1 MDKREFNDQVEGRNA
16 VLELL
21 ESDRDINKIFISD
34 GEKHGS
40 INKIIALAKEKKVI
54 INEVSKN
61 KLNQMSQ
68 TENNQGVIA
77 IVPPFNY
84 CEIDDILDLA
94 KNRNE
99 KPFVLILD
107 GIEDPH
113 NLGSIIRTAE
123 TAGVHGIIIPK
134 RRAANVNSTVAKVSA
149 GAVEYMKIAR
159 VNNINDAINT
169 LKENDI
175 WICGTD
181 MNTDKYYYDEDFTG
195 GIGIVI
201 GSEGYGMSRLVK
213 ENCDFL
219 VKIPMK
225 GKITSLNASVSAGIV
240 MYEVVKQRI
249 RIKNNPRRS
258 CICMKSKK
266 KILLIIIPIV
276 IILIIA
282 AIIAVLYFTT
292 DLFKSNEELFW
303 KYFAKNQ
310 DVFDVIKNDKQAEQS
325 QFKTNNSYT
334 SDGNLSLVIAQGE
347 NSSKQL
353 DVVTTARHDV
363 NTSRTYAD
371 ATLKNGDID
380 LFKASYINSG
390 DIYAVSCD
398 EIFQGYVGT
407 ENSGLTQLA
416 ANFGIENFPDSINVN
431 EYTNLLDVTDE
442 EWAHISET
450 YLPVIMNVISEESY
464 TKSSQEIQV
473 NGQTYNANIYGIQI
487 TGENLKQLIINGL
500 TTLRGD
506 TQTLVMLSNKL
517 STLGLGIEY
526 TDTSNLALKIDEL
539 IDNMQNVTIEDNLY
553 INVYE
558 NNGEVIR
565 TEINLE
571 NTINLVYDRT
581 SSSSSLTIDLIGTM
595 TEQEII
601 DESIDNTN
609 ITDANNM
616 SGDVTTY
623 NANNETDNTATNEN
637 VVDNEDTIVS
647 MENTESMNTTVE
659 ENVNGNSA
667 LEGNSIAGENNGIT
681 DSSDEVIDLS
691 TTQDKS
697 GSSTRIVITKN
708 NTDNLTTNTIEIVP
722 DSNIPNENITI
733 TINMSNVQNDSIN
746 NSYEIVTNTINGEQT
761 ETLTITYDNNTIKAD
776 QVEEIPELTGSN
788 TAIASNYDAN
798 TFNTFLTNWANLFMN
813 KLSEKLTVLGF

>member
-1 MDKREFNDQVEGRNA
+1 
-16 VLELL
+16 
-21 ESDRDINKIFISD
+21 
-34 GEKHGS
+34 
-40 INKIIALAKEKKVI
+40 
-54 INEVSKN
+54 
-61 KLNQMSQ
+61 
-68 TENNQGVIA
+68 
-77 IVPPFNY
+77 
-84 CEIDDILDLA
+84 
-94 KNRNE
+94 
-99 KPFVLILD
+99 
-107 GIEDPH
+107 
-113 NLGSIIRTAE
+113 
-123 TAGVHGIIIPK
+123 
-134 RRAANVNSTVAKVSA
+134 
-149 GAVEYMKIAR
+149 
-159 VNNINDAINT
+159 
-169 LKENDI
+169 
-175 WICGTD
+175 
-181 MNTDKYYYDEDFTG
+181 
-195 GIGIVI
+195 
-201 GSEGYGMSRLVK
+201 
-213 ENCDFL
+213 
-219 VKIPMK
+219 
-225 GKITSLNASVSAGIV
+225 
-240 MYEVVKQRI
+240 
-249 RIKNNPRRS
+249 
-258 CICMKSKK
+258 MKSKK
-266 KILLIIIPIV
+266 KILLIIIPII

-303 KYFAKNQ
+303 KYFAQNQ

-353 DVVTTARHDV
+353 NVVTTARHDITT
-363 NTSRTYAD
+363 NRTYAD

-450 YLPVIMNVISEESY
+450 YLPVIMNVISKESY
-464 TKSSQEIQV
+464 TKSSEEIQV
-473 NGQTYNANIYGIQI
+473 NGQTYNANVYGIQI

-539 IDNMQNVTIEDNLY
+539 IDNMQNVTIGDNLY

-616 SGDVTTY
+616 SGNVATY
-623 NANNETDNTATNEN
+623 NANETDNTATNEN
-637 VVDNEDTIVS
+637 VVDNGDTIVS

-667 LEGNSIAGENNGIT
+667 VDVNNAIEGTNTTSDNNAT
-681 DSSDEVIDLS
+681 DASDEVIDLS
-691 TTQDKS
+691 TTQDTS
-697 GSSTRIVITKN
+697 VSSTRIVITKS
-708 NTDNLTTNTIEIVP
+708 NTDNLTTNTIQI
-722 DSNIPNENITI
+722 IPNTDVSNENITI

-746 NSYEIVTNTINGEQT
+746 NSYEIVANTLNGEQT
-761 ETLTITYDNNTIKAD
+761 ETSTITYDTSTIRAD

-798 TFNTFLTNWANLFMN
+798 TFNTFLSNWVNLFMN
-813 KLSEKLTVLGF
+813 ALSEKLTVLGF

>member
-1 MDKREFNDQVEGRNA
+1 
-16 VLELL
+16 
-21 ESDRDINKIFISD
+21 
-34 GEKHGS
+34 
-40 INKIIALAKEKKVI
+40 
-54 INEVSKN
+54 
-61 KLNQMSQ
+61 
-68 TENNQGVIA
+68 
-77 IVPPFNY
+77 
-84 CEIDDILDLA
+84 
-94 KNRNE
+94 
-99 KPFVLILD
+99 
-107 GIEDPH
+107 
-113 NLGSIIRTAE
+113 
-123 TAGVHGIIIPK
+123 
-134 RRAANVNSTVAKVSA
+134 
-149 GAVEYMKIAR
+149 
-159 VNNINDAINT
+159 
-169 LKENDI
+169 
-175 WICGTD
+175 
-181 MNTDKYYYDEDFTG
+181 
-195 GIGIVI
+195 
-201 GSEGYGMSRLVK
+201 
-213 ENCDFL
+213 
-219 VKIPMK
+219 
-225 GKITSLNASVSAGIV
+225 
-240 MYEVVKQRI
+240 
-249 RIKNNPRRS
+249 
-258 CICMKSKK
+258 MKSKK

-276 IILIIA
+276 IVLIIA

-303 KYFAKNQ
+303 KYFAQNQ

-353 DVVTTARHDV
+353 NVVTTARHDITT
-363 NTSRTYAD
+363 NRTYAD

-450 YLPVIMNVISEESY
+450 YLPVIMNVISKESY
-464 TKSSQEIQV
+464 TKSSEEIQV
-473 NGQTYNANIYGIQI
+473 NGQTYNANVYGIQI
-487 TGENLKQLIINGL
+487 TGENLKQLIINAL

-539 IDNMQNVTIEDNLY
+539 IDNMQNVTIGDNLY

-691 TTQDKS
+691 TTQDTS
-697 GSSTRIVITKN
+697 VSSTRIVITKS
-708 NTDNLTTNTIEIVP
+708 NTDNLTTNTIQI
-722 DSNIPNENITI
+722 IPNTDVSNENITI

-746 NSYEIVTNTINGEQT
+746 NSYEIVANTLNGEQT
-761 ETLTITYDNNTIKAD
+761 ETSTITYDTSTIRAD

-798 TFNTFLTNWANLFMN
+798 TFNTFLSNWVNLFMN
-813 KLSEKLTVLGF
+813 ALSEKLTVLGF

>member
-1 MDKREFNDQVEGRNA
+1 
-16 VLELL
+16 
-21 ESDRDINKIFISD
+21 
-34 GEKHGS
+34 
-40 INKIIALAKEKKVI
+40 
-54 INEVSKN
+54 
-61 KLNQMSQ
+61 
-68 TENNQGVIA
+68 
-77 IVPPFNY
+77 
-84 CEIDDILDLA
+84 
-94 KNRNE
+94 
-99 KPFVLILD
+99 
-107 GIEDPH
+107 
-113 NLGSIIRTAE
+113 
-123 TAGVHGIIIPK
+123 
-134 RRAANVNSTVAKVSA
+134 
-149 GAVEYMKIAR
+149 
-159 VNNINDAINT
+159 
-169 LKENDI
+169 
-175 WICGTD
+175 
-181 MNTDKYYYDEDFTG
+181 
-195 GIGIVI
+195 
-201 GSEGYGMSRLVK
+201 
-213 ENCDFL
+213 
-219 VKIPMK
+219 
-225 GKITSLNASVSAGIV
+225 
-240 MYEVVKQRI
+240 
-249 RIKNNPRRS
+249 
-258 CICMKSKK
+258 MKSKK

-276 IILIIA
+276 IVLIIA

-303 KYFAKNQ
+303 KYFAQNQ

-353 DVVTTARHDV
+353 NVVTTARHDITT
-363 NTSRTYAD
+363 NRTYAD

-431 EYTNLLDVTDE
+431 EYTNLLDITDE

-473 NGQTYNANIYGIQI
+473 NGQTYNANVYGIQI
-487 TGENLKQLIINGL
+487 TGENLKQLIINAL

-539 IDNMQNVTIEDNLY
+539 IDNMQNVTIGDNLY

-595 TEQEII
+595 IEQEII

-691 TTQDKS
+691 TTQDTS
-697 GSSTRIVITKN
+697 VSSTRIVITKS
-708 NTDNLTTNTIEIVP
+708 NTDNLTTNTIQI
-722 DSNIPNENITI
+722 IPNTDVSNENITI

-746 NSYEIVTNTINGEQT
+746 NSYEIVANTLNGEQT
-761 ETLTITYDNNTIKAD
+761 ETSTITYDTSTIRAD

-798 TFNTFLTNWANLFMN
+798 TFNTFLSNWVNLFMN
-813 KLSEKLTVLGF
+813 ALSEKLTVLGF

>member
-1 MDKREFNDQVEGRNA
+1 
-16 VLELL
+16 
-21 ESDRDINKIFISD
+21 
-34 GEKHGS
+34 
-40 INKIIALAKEKKVI
+40 
-54 INEVSKN
+54 
-61 KLNQMSQ
+61 
-68 TENNQGVIA
+68 
-77 IVPPFNY
+77 
-84 CEIDDILDLA
+84 
-94 KNRNE
+94 
-99 KPFVLILD
+99 
-107 GIEDPH
+107 
-113 NLGSIIRTAE
+113 
-123 TAGVHGIIIPK
+123 
-134 RRAANVNSTVAKVSA
+134 
-149 GAVEYMKIAR
+149 
-159 VNNINDAINT
+159 
-169 LKENDI
+169 
-175 WICGTD
+175 
-181 MNTDKYYYDEDFTG
+181 
-195 GIGIVI
+195 
-201 GSEGYGMSRLVK
+201 
-213 ENCDFL
+213 
-219 VKIPMK
+219 
-225 GKITSLNASVSAGIV
+225 
-240 MYEVVKQRI
+240 
-249 RIKNNPRRS
+249 
-258 CICMKSKK
+258 MKSKK

-276 IILIIA
+276 IVLIIA

-303 KYFAKNQ
+303 KYFAQNQ

-353 DVVTTARHDV
+353 NVVTTARHDITT
-363 NTSRTYAD
+363 NRTYAD

-407 ENSGLTQLA
+407 ENSGLTKLA

-431 EYTNLLDVTDE
+431 EYTNLLDITDE

-473 NGQTYNANIYGIQI
+473 NGQTYNANVYGIQI
-487 TGENLKQLIINGL
+487 TGENLKQLIINAL

-539 IDNMQNVTIEDNLY
+539 IDNMQNVTIGDNLY

-691 TTQDKS
+691 TTQDTS
-697 GSSTRIVITKN
+697 VSSTRIVITKS
-708 NTDNLTTNTIEIVP
+708 NTDNLTTNTIQI
-722 DSNIPNENITI
+722 IPNTDVSNENITI

-746 NSYEIVTNTINGEQT
+746 NSYEIVANTLNGEQT
-761 ETLTITYDNNTIKAD
+761 ETSTITYDTSTIRAD

-798 TFNTFLTNWANLFMN
+798 TFNTFLSNWVNLFMN
-813 KLSEKLTVLGF
+813 ALSEKLTVLGF

>member
-1 MDKREFNDQVEGRNA
+1 
-16 VLELL
+16 
-21 ESDRDINKIFISD
+21 
-34 GEKHGS
+34 
-40 INKIIALAKEKKVI
+40 
-54 INEVSKN
+54 
-61 KLNQMSQ
+61 
-68 TENNQGVIA
+68 
-77 IVPPFNY
+77 
-84 CEIDDILDLA
+84 
-94 KNRNE
+94 
-99 KPFVLILD
+99 
-107 GIEDPH
+107 
-113 NLGSIIRTAE
+113 
-123 TAGVHGIIIPK
+123 
-134 RRAANVNSTVAKVSA
+134 
-149 GAVEYMKIAR
+149 MK
-159 VNNINDAINT
+159 
-169 LKENDI
+169 
-175 WICGTD
+175 
-181 MNTDKYYYDEDFTG
+181 
-195 GIGIVI
+195 
-201 GSEGYGMSRLVK
+201 
-213 ENCDFL
+213 
-219 VKIPMK
+219 
-225 GKITSLNASVSAGIV
+225 
-240 MYEVVKQRI
+240 
-249 RIKNNPRRS
+249 
-258 CICMKSKK
+258 KK

-276 IILIIA
+276 IVLIIA

-303 KYFAKNQ
+303 KYFAQNQ

-353 DVVTTARHDV
+353 NVVTTARHDITT
-363 NTSRTYAD
+363 NRTYAD

-431 EYTNLLDVTDE
+431 EYTNLLDITDE

-450 YLPVIMNVISEESY
+450 YLPVIMNIVSKEDY
-464 TKSSQEIQV
+464 TKSSEEIQV
-473 NGQTYNANIYGIQI
+473 NGQTYNANVYSIQI

-526 TDTSNLALKIDEL
+526 TDTSNLVLKIDEL

-558 NNGEVIR
+558 NNGEVVR

-571 NTINLVYDRT
+571 NTINLIYDRT

-616 SGDVTTY
+616 SGDVATY
-623 NANNETDNTATNEN
+623 SANETDNTATNEN
-637 VVDNEDTIVS
+637 VVDNGDTIVS

-667 LEGNSIAGENNGIT
+667 VDVNNAIEGTNTTSDNNAT
-681 DSSDEVIDLS
+681 DASDEVIDLS
-691 TTQDKS
+691 TTQDTS
-697 GSSTRIVITKN
+697 GSSTRIVITKS
-708 NTDNLTTNTIEIVP
+708 NTDNLTTNTIQI
-722 DSNIPNENITI
+722 IPNTDVSNENITI

-746 NSYEIVTNTINGEQT
+746 NSYEIVANTLNGEQT
-761 ETLTITYDNNTIKAD
+761 ETSTITYDTSTIRAD

-798 TFNTFLTNWANLFMN
+798 TFNTFLSNWVNLFMN
-813 KLSEKLTVLGF
+813 ALSEKLTVLGF

>member
-1 MDKREFNDQVEGRNA
+1 
-16 VLELL
+16 
-21 ESDRDINKIFISD
+21 
-34 GEKHGS
+34 
-40 INKIIALAKEKKVI
+40 
-54 INEVSKN
+54 
-61 KLNQMSQ
+61 
-68 TENNQGVIA
+68 
-77 IVPPFNY
+77 
-84 CEIDDILDLA
+84 
-94 KNRNE
+94 
-99 KPFVLILD
+99 
-107 GIEDPH
+107 
-113 NLGSIIRTAE
+113 
-123 TAGVHGIIIPK
+123 
-134 RRAANVNSTVAKVSA
+134 
-149 GAVEYMKIAR
+149 
-159 VNNINDAINT
+159 
-169 LKENDI
+169 
-175 WICGTD
+175 
-181 MNTDKYYYDEDFTG
+181 
-195 GIGIVI
+195 
-201 GSEGYGMSRLVK
+201 
-213 ENCDFL
+213 
-219 VKIPMK
+219 
-225 GKITSLNASVSAGIV
+225 
-240 MYEVVKQRI
+240 
-249 RIKNNPRRS
+249 
-258 CICMKSKK
+258 MKSKK

-276 IILIIA
+276 IVLIIA

-303 KYFAKNQ
+303 KYFAQNQ

-353 DVVTTARHDV
+353 NVVTTARHDITT
-363 NTSRTYAD
+363 NRTYAD

-431 EYTNLLDVTDE
+431 EYTNLLDITDE

-473 NGQTYNANIYGIQI
+473 NGQTYNANVYGIQI
-487 TGENLKQLIINGL
+487 TGENLKQLIINAL

-539 IDNMQNVTIEDNLY
+539 IDNMQNVTIGDNLY

-691 TTQDKS
+691 TTQDTS
-697 GSSTRIVITKN
+697 VSSTRIVITKS
-708 NTDNLTTNTIEIVP
+708 NTDNLTTNTIQI
-722 DSNIPNENITI
+722 IPNTDVSNENITI

-746 NSYEIVTNTINGEQT
+746 NSYEIVANTLNGEQT
-761 ETLTITYDNNTIKAD
+761 ETSTITYDTSTIRAD

-798 TFNTFLTNWANLFMN
+798 TFNTFLSNWVNLFMN
-813 KLSEKLTVLGF
+813 ALSEKLTVLGF

>member
-1 MDKREFNDQVEGRNA
+1 
-16 VLELL
+16 
-21 ESDRDINKIFISD
+21 
-34 GEKHGS
+34 
-40 INKIIALAKEKKVI
+40 
-54 INEVSKN
+54 
-61 KLNQMSQ
+61 
-68 TENNQGVIA
+68 
-77 IVPPFNY
+77 
-84 CEIDDILDLA
+84 
-94 KNRNE
+94 
-99 KPFVLILD
+99 
-107 GIEDPH
+107 
-113 NLGSIIRTAE
+113 
-123 TAGVHGIIIPK
+123 
-134 RRAANVNSTVAKVSA
+134 
-149 GAVEYMKIAR
+149 
-159 VNNINDAINT
+159 
-169 LKENDI
+169 
-175 WICGTD
+175 
-181 MNTDKYYYDEDFTG
+181 
-195 GIGIVI
+195 
-201 GSEGYGMSRLVK
+201 
-213 ENCDFL
+213 
-219 VKIPMK
+219 
-225 GKITSLNASVSAGIV
+225 
-240 MYEVVKQRI
+240 
-249 RIKNNPRRS
+249 
-258 CICMKSKK
+258 MKSKK

-276 IILIIA
+276 IVLIIA

-303 KYFAKNQ
+303 KYFAQNQ

-353 DVVTTARHDV
+353 NVVTTARHDITT
-363 NTSRTYAD
+363 NRTYAD

-431 EYTNLLDVTDE
+431 EYTNLLDITDE

-473 NGQTYNANIYGIQI
+473 NGQTYNANVYGIQI

-539 IDNMQNVTIEDNLY
+539 IDNMQNVTIGDNLY

-691 TTQDKS
+691 TTQDTS
-697 GSSTRIVITKN
+697 VSSTRIVITKS
-708 NTDNLTTNTIEIVP
+708 NTDNLTTNTIQI
-722 DSNIPNENITI
+722 IPNTDVSNENITI

-746 NSYEIVTNTINGEQT
+746 NSYEIVANTLNGEQT
-761 ETLTITYDNNTIKAD
+761 ETSTITYDTSTIRAD

-798 TFNTFLTNWANLFMN
+798 TFNTFLSNWVNLFMN
-813 KLSEKLTVLGF
+813 ALSEKLTVLGF

>member
-1 MDKREFNDQVEGRNA
+1 
-16 VLELL
+16 
-21 ESDRDINKIFISD
+21 
-34 GEKHGS
+34 
-40 INKIIALAKEKKVI
+40 
-54 INEVSKN
+54 
-61 KLNQMSQ
+61 
-68 TENNQGVIA
+68 
-77 IVPPFNY
+77 
-84 CEIDDILDLA
+84 
-94 KNRNE
+94 
-99 KPFVLILD
+99 
-107 GIEDPH
+107 
-113 NLGSIIRTAE
+113 
-123 TAGVHGIIIPK
+123 
-134 RRAANVNSTVAKVSA
+134 
-149 GAVEYMKIAR
+149 
-159 VNNINDAINT
+159 
-169 LKENDI
+169 
-175 WICGTD
+175 
-181 MNTDKYYYDEDFTG
+181 
-195 GIGIVI
+195 
-201 GSEGYGMSRLVK
+201 
-213 ENCDFL
+213 
-219 VKIPMK
+219 
-225 GKITSLNASVSAGIV
+225 
-240 MYEVVKQRI
+240 
-249 RIKNNPRRS
+249 
-258 CICMKSKK
+258 MKSKK

-276 IILIIA
+276 IVLIIA

-303 KYFAKNQ
+303 KYFAQNQ

-353 DVVTTARHDV
+353 NVVTTARHDITT
-363 NTSRTYAD
+363 NRTYAD

-431 EYTNLLDVTDE
+431 EYTNLLDITDE

-473 NGQTYNANIYGIQI
+473 NGQTYNANVYGIQI

-539 IDNMQNVTIEDNLY
+539 IDNMQNVTIGDNLY

-571 NTINLVYDRT
+571 NTINLVYDRI

-691 TTQDKS
+691 TTQDTS
-697 GSSTRIVITKN
+697 VSSTRIVITKS
-708 NTDNLTTNTIEIVP
+708 NTDNLTTNTIQI
-722 DSNIPNENITI
+722 IPNTDVSNENITI

-746 NSYEIVTNTINGEQT
+746 NSYEIVANTLNGEQT
-761 ETLTITYDNNTIKAD
+761 ETSTITYDTSTIRAD

-798 TFNTFLTNWANLFMN
+798 TFNTFLSNWVNLFMN
-813 KLSEKLTVLGF
+813 ALSEKLTVLGF

>member
-1 MDKREFNDQVEGRNA
+1 
-16 VLELL
+16 
-21 ESDRDINKIFISD
+21 
-34 GEKHGS
+34 
-40 INKIIALAKEKKVI
+40 
-54 INEVSKN
+54 
-61 KLNQMSQ
+61 
-68 TENNQGVIA
+68 
-77 IVPPFNY
+77 
-84 CEIDDILDLA
+84 
-94 KNRNE
+94 
-99 KPFVLILD
+99 
-107 GIEDPH
+107 
-113 NLGSIIRTAE
+113 
-123 TAGVHGIIIPK
+123 
-134 RRAANVNSTVAKVSA
+134 
-149 GAVEYMKIAR
+149 
-159 VNNINDAINT
+159 
-169 LKENDI
+169 
-175 WICGTD
+175 
-181 MNTDKYYYDEDFTG
+181 
-195 GIGIVI
+195 
-201 GSEGYGMSRLVK
+201 
-213 ENCDFL
+213 
-219 VKIPMK
+219 
-225 GKITSLNASVSAGIV
+225 
-240 MYEVVKQRI
+240 
-249 RIKNNPRRS
+249 
-258 CICMKSKK
+258 MKSKK
-266 KILLIIIPIV
+266 KILLIIIPII

-303 KYFAKNQ
+303 KYFAQNQ

-353 DVVTTARHDV
+353 NVVTTARYDA

-442 EWAHISET
+442 EWTHISET
-450 YLPVIMNVISEESY
+450 YLPVIMNVISEEDY
-464 TKSSQEIQV
+464 TKSSEEIQV
-473 NGQTYNANIYGIQI
+473 NGQTYNANLYSIQI

-637 VVDNEDTIVS
+637 VVDNGDTIVS
-647 MENTESMNTTVE
+647 MENTESMNTTIE
-659 ENVNGNSA
+659 ENVNGN
-667 LEGNSIAGENNGIT
+667 NIAEESNVVGESDGIT

-691 TTQDKS
+691 TTQDTS
-697 GSSTRIVITKN
+697 ASSTRIVITKN

-746 NSYEIVTNTINGEQT
+746 NSYEIVANTINGEQT

-798 TFNTFLTNWANLFMN
+798 TFNTFLTNWVNLFMN
-813 KLSEKLTVLGF
+813 ALSEKLTVLGF

>member
-1 MDKREFNDQVEGRNA
+1 
-16 VLELL
+16 
-21 ESDRDINKIFISD
+21 
-34 GEKHGS
+34 
-40 INKIIALAKEKKVI
+40 
-54 INEVSKN
+54 
-61 KLNQMSQ
+61 
-68 TENNQGVIA
+68 
-77 IVPPFNY
+77 
-84 CEIDDILDLA
+84 
-94 KNRNE
+94 
-99 KPFVLILD
+99 
-107 GIEDPH
+107 
-113 NLGSIIRTAE
+113 
-123 TAGVHGIIIPK
+123 
-134 RRAANVNSTVAKVSA
+134 
-149 GAVEYMKIAR
+149 MK
-159 VNNINDAINT
+159 
-169 LKENDI
+169 
-175 WICGTD
+175 
-181 MNTDKYYYDEDFTG
+181 
-195 GIGIVI
+195 
-201 GSEGYGMSRLVK
+201 
-213 ENCDFL
+213 
-219 VKIPMK
+219 
-225 GKITSLNASVSAGIV
+225 
-240 MYEVVKQRI
+240 
-249 RIKNNPRRS
+249 
-258 CICMKSKK
+258 KK

-276 IILIIA
+276 IVLIIA

-303 KYFAKNQ
+303 KYFAQNQ

-353 DVVTTARHDV
+353 NVVTTARHDITT
-363 NTSRTYAD
+363 NRTYAD

-450 YLPVIMNVISEESY
+450 YLPVIMNVISKESY
-464 TKSSQEIQV
+464 TKSSEEIQV
-473 NGQTYNANIYGIQI
+473 NGQTYNANVYGIQI

-539 IDNMQNVTIEDNLY
+539 IDNMQNVTIGDNLY

-691 TTQDKS
+691 TTQDTS
-697 GSSTRIVITKN
+697 VSSTRIVITKS
-708 NTDNLTTNTIEIVP
+708 NTDNLTTNTIQI
-722 DSNIPNENITI
+722 IPNTDVSNENITI

-746 NSYEIVTNTINGEQT
+746 NSYEIVANTLNGEQT
-761 ETLTITYDNNTIKAD
+761 ETSTITYDTSTIRAD

-798 TFNTFLTNWANLFMN
+798 TFNTFLSNWVNLFMN
-813 KLSEKLTVLGF
+813 ALSEKLTVLGF

>member
-1 MDKREFNDQVEGRNA
+1 
-16 VLELL
+16 
-21 ESDRDINKIFISD
+21 
-34 GEKHGS
+34 
-40 INKIIALAKEKKVI
+40 
-54 INEVSKN
+54 
-61 KLNQMSQ
+61 
-68 TENNQGVIA
+68 
-77 IVPPFNY
+77 
-84 CEIDDILDLA
+84 
-94 KNRNE
+94 
-99 KPFVLILD
+99 
-107 GIEDPH
+107 
-113 NLGSIIRTAE
+113 
-123 TAGVHGIIIPK
+123 
-134 RRAANVNSTVAKVSA
+134 
-149 GAVEYMKIAR
+149 
-159 VNNINDAINT
+159 
-169 LKENDI
+169 
-175 WICGTD
+175 
-181 MNTDKYYYDEDFTG
+181 
-195 GIGIVI
+195 
-201 GSEGYGMSRLVK
+201 
-213 ENCDFL
+213 
-219 VKIPMK
+219 
-225 GKITSLNASVSAGIV
+225 
-240 MYEVVKQRI
+240 
-249 RIKNNPRRS
+249 
-258 CICMKSKK
+258 MKSKK

-276 IILIIA
+276 IVLIIA
-282 AIIAVLYFTT
+282 VIIAVLYFTT

-303 KYFAKNQ
+303 KYFAQNQ

-442 EWAHISET
+442 EWTHISET
-450 YLPVIMNVISEESY
+450 YLPVIMNVISEEDY
-464 TKSSQEIQV
+464 TKSSEEIQV
-473 NGQTYNANIYGIQI
+473 NGQTYNANLYSIQI

-616 SGDVTTY
+616 SGNVATY
-623 NANNETDNTATNEN
+623 NANETDNAATDEN
-637 VVDNEDTIVS
+637 VVDNGDTIVS

-667 LEGNSIAGENNGIT
+667 VDVNNAIEGTNTTSDNNAT
-681 DSSDEVIDLS
+681 DASDEVIDLS
-691 TTQDKS
+691 TTQDTS
-697 GSSTRIVITKN
+697 VSSTRIVITKS
-708 NTDNLTTNTIEIVP
+708 NTDNLTTNTIQI
-722 DSNIPNENITI
+722 IPNTDVSNENITI

-746 NSYEIVTNTINGEQT
+746 NSYEIVANTLNGEQT
-761 ETLTITYDNNTIKAD
+761 ETSTITYDTSTIRAD

-798 TFNTFLTNWANLFMN
+798 TFNTFLTNWVNLFMN
-813 KLSEKLTVLGF
+813 ALSEKLTVLGF

>member
-1 MDKREFNDQVEGRNA
+1 
-16 VLELL
+16 
-21 ESDRDINKIFISD
+21 
-34 GEKHGS
+34 
-40 INKIIALAKEKKVI
+40 
-54 INEVSKN
+54 
-61 KLNQMSQ
+61 
-68 TENNQGVIA
+68 
-77 IVPPFNY
+77 
-84 CEIDDILDLA
+84 
-94 KNRNE
+94 
-99 KPFVLILD
+99 
-107 GIEDPH
+107 
-113 NLGSIIRTAE
+113 
-123 TAGVHGIIIPK
+123 
-134 RRAANVNSTVAKVSA
+134 
-149 GAVEYMKIAR
+149 
-159 VNNINDAINT
+159 
-169 LKENDI
+169 
-175 WICGTD
+175 
-181 MNTDKYYYDEDFTG
+181 
-195 GIGIVI
+195 
-201 GSEGYGMSRLVK
+201 
-213 ENCDFL
+213 
-219 VKIPMK
+219 
-225 GKITSLNASVSAGIV
+225 
-240 MYEVVKQRI
+240 
-249 RIKNNPRRS
+249 
-258 CICMKSKK
+258 MKSKK

-276 IILIIA
+276 IVLIIA

-303 KYFAKNQ
+303 KYFAQNQ

-353 DVVTTARHDV
+353 NVVTTARHDITT
-363 NTSRTYAD
+363 NRTYAD

-450 YLPVIMNVISEESY
+450 YLPVIMNVISKESY
-464 TKSSQEIQV
+464 TKSSEEIQV
-473 NGQTYNANIYGIQI
+473 NGQTYNANVYGIQI

-539 IDNMQNVTIEDNLY
+539 IDNMQNVTIGDNLY

-691 TTQDKS
+691 TTQDTS
-697 GSSTRIVITKN
+697 VSSTRIVITKS
-708 NTDNLTTNTIEIVP
+708 NTDNLTTNTIQI
-722 DSNIPNENITI
+722 IPNTDVSNENITI

-746 NSYEIVTNTINGEQT
+746 NSYEIVANTLNGEQT
-761 ETLTITYDNNTIKAD
+761 ETSTITYDTSTIRAD

-798 TFNTFLTNWANLFMN
+798 TFNTFLSNWVNLFMN
-813 KLSEKLTVLGF
+813 ALSEKLTVLGF

>member
-1 MDKREFNDQVEGRNA
+1 
-16 VLELL
+16 
-21 ESDRDINKIFISD
+21 
-34 GEKHGS
+34 
-40 INKIIALAKEKKVI
+40 
-54 INEVSKN
+54 
-61 KLNQMSQ
+61 
-68 TENNQGVIA
+68 
-77 IVPPFNY
+77 
-84 CEIDDILDLA
+84 
-94 KNRNE
+94 
-99 KPFVLILD
+99 
-107 GIEDPH
+107 
-113 NLGSIIRTAE
+113 
-123 TAGVHGIIIPK
+123 
-134 RRAANVNSTVAKVSA
+134 
-149 GAVEYMKIAR
+149 MK
-159 VNNINDAINT
+159 
-169 LKENDI
+169 
-175 WICGTD
+175 
-181 MNTDKYYYDEDFTG
+181 
-195 GIGIVI
+195 
-201 GSEGYGMSRLVK
+201 
-213 ENCDFL
+213 
-219 VKIPMK
+219 
-225 GKITSLNASVSAGIV
+225 
-240 MYEVVKQRI
+240 
-249 RIKNNPRRS
+249 
-258 CICMKSKK
+258 KK

-276 IILIIA
+276 IVLIIA

-303 KYFAKNQ
+303 KYFAQNQ

-450 YLPVIMNVISEESY
+450 YLPVIMNVISKESY
-464 TKSSQEIQV
+464 TKSSEEIQV
-473 NGQTYNANIYGIQI
+473 NGQTYNANVYGIQI

-595 TEQEII
+595 TEQETI

>member
-1 MDKREFNDQVEGRNA
+1 
-16 VLELL
+16 
-21 ESDRDINKIFISD
+21 
-34 GEKHGS
+34 
-40 INKIIALAKEKKVI
+40 
-54 INEVSKN
+54 
-61 KLNQMSQ
+61 
-68 TENNQGVIA
+68 
-77 IVPPFNY
+77 
-84 CEIDDILDLA
+84 
-94 KNRNE
+94 
-99 KPFVLILD
+99 
-107 GIEDPH
+107 
-113 NLGSIIRTAE
+113 
-123 TAGVHGIIIPK
+123 
-134 RRAANVNSTVAKVSA
+134 
-149 GAVEYMKIAR
+149 
-159 VNNINDAINT
+159 
-169 LKENDI
+169 
-175 WICGTD
+175 
-181 MNTDKYYYDEDFTG
+181 
-195 GIGIVI
+195 
-201 GSEGYGMSRLVK
+201 
-213 ENCDFL
+213 
-219 VKIPMK
+219 
-225 GKITSLNASVSAGIV
+225 
-240 MYEVVKQRI
+240 
-249 RIKNNPRRS
+249 
-258 CICMKSKK
+258 MKSKK

-276 IILIIA
+276 IVLIIA

-303 KYFAKNQ
+303 KYFAQNQ

-353 DVVTTARHDV
+353 NVVTTARHDITT
-363 NTSRTYAD
+363 NRTYAD

-431 EYTNLLDVTDE
+431 EYTNLLDITDE

-450 YLPVIMNVISEESY
+450 YLPVIMNVISKESY
-464 TKSSQEIQV
+464 TKSSEEIQV
-473 NGQTYNANIYGIQI
+473 NGQTYNANVYGIQI

-539 IDNMQNVTIEDNLY
+539 IDNMQNVTIGDNLY

-691 TTQDKS
+691 TTQDTS
-697 GSSTRIVITKN
+697 VSSTRIVITKS
-708 NTDNLTTNTIEIVP
+708 NTDNLTTNTIQI
-722 DSNIPNENITI
+722 IPNTDVSNENITI

-746 NSYEIVTNTINGEQT
+746 NSYEIVANTLNGEQT
-761 ETLTITYDNNTIKAD
+761 ETSTITYDTSTIRAD

-798 TFNTFLTNWANLFMN
+798 TFNTFLSNWVNLFMN
-813 KLSEKLTVLGF
+813 ALSEKLTVLGF